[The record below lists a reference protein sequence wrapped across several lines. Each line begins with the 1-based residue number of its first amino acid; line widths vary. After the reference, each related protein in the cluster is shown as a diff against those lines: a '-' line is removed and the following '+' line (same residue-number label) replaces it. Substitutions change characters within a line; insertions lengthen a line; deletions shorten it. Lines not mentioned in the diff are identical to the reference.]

1 MKITFDH
8 QIFALQARGG
18 ISRYFVRLAQALNA
32 QNAEARI
39 IAPMHQNLH
48 LAEARP
54 VIHRGLKV
62 PSALGKVLPFA
73 DRANGLLSEHWLRQA
88 PPDLIHHTY
97 YPTQPAGHGG
107 IPRVV
112 TVHDMIP
119 EKFPHMTMK
128 ENPAVALK
136 KHAVMLAD
144 HVICVSE
151 HTKQDLC
158 ELYELPPNKVS
169 VVHHG
174 QEVYSVA
181 EEPISRA
188 TGKSYLLYVGQRG
201 GYKNFACLLKAVAA
215 NPRLRADMDI
225 VAFGGGQL
233 TRAELNLVQT
243 LGLSASTVRQV
254 DGSDDLLCWHY
265 RQAAAL
271 VYPSFYEGFGMPP
284 LEAMSQGCPV
294 VSSSASAMPEI
305 IGNAGTYFDPNSP
318 EDLSRAIETVLS
330 DDRLRAD
337 LTLRGRERVAMFT
350 WEQCAKRTLA
360 VYATLRP

>member
-32 QNAEARI
+32 QHAEARI

-54 VIHRGLKV
+54 VMHRGLKV

-73 DRANGLLSEHWLRQA
+73 DRANGLLSDLWMRQA

-97 YPTQPAGHGG
+97 YPTKPAGHSR

-119 EKFPHMTMK
+119 EKFPHMTMQ
-128 ENPAVALK
+128 EDPAVALK
-136 KHAVMLAD
+136 KHAVLRAD

-151 HTKQDLC
+151 HTRQDLC
-158 ELYELPPNKVS
+158 DLYDLAPNKVS

-174 QEVYSVA
+174 QEVHSVA
-181 EEPISRA
+181 EEPIFRA
-188 TGKSYLLYVGQRG
+188 TAKPYLLYVGHRG

-215 NPRLRADMDI
+215 NPRLRANVNV

-233 TRAELNLVQT
+233 SRAERNLVQT
-243 LGLSASTVRQV
+243 LGLSGSTVRQV

-271 VYPSFYEGFGMPP
+271 VYPSLYEGFGMPP

-294 VSSSASAMPEI
+294 VSSSASAMPEV
-305 IGNAGTYFDPNSP
+305 IGNAGAYFDPSSP

-337 LTLRGRERVAMFT
+337 LILRGLERVTMFT
-350 WEQCAKRTLA
+350 WEQCARRTLE
-360 VYATLRP
+360 VYATLRR